1 MSLFN
6 SRGGS
11 DSIFLKIC
19 AASLNAGS
27 PLVNATLT
35 FFLYI
40 IFIFVSSSLSCSS
53 IIFWIESSITS
64 IYETGSSLILLI
76 YYSSNIIENLFYFYH
91 IESLF
96 LHLGNLIQIWY
107 SILLL
112 LLIQYPDYL
121 FIFRKNNNS
130 IN

>member
-11 DSIFLKIC
+11 DSIFLKIS
-19 AASLNAGS
+19 ASSLNAGS

-40 IFIFVSSSLSCSS
+40 IFVFVSSSLSCSS

-64 IYETGSSLILLI
+64 AYETGSSLILNFTF
-76 YYSSNIIENLFYFYH
+76 SNIRKRVNYF
-91 IESLF
+91 
-96 LHLGNLIQIWY
+96 
-107 SILLL
+107 
-112 LLIQYPDYL
+112 
-121 FIFRKNNNS
+121 
-130 IN
+130 